1 MTTAIQRGFEAYKIY
16 VAMKTHFSREDY
28 NFFNYNGK
36 TNANVDS
43 FRKRKDRYFF
53 IRFARK
59 YPIQK
64 IAEMILANML
74 YDSKFW
80 IGDMTGVKPREIYSA
95 WKRKIDALSYVF
107 DNDSDKFMVT
117 MLENKD
123 MTFDDFFKMQDDGQH
138 PLIMIML
145 QKKFIEIESF
155 MIINELVDFFPQF
168 DIDMKDDIVWQEL
181 KRKCTK
187 YKPFLLKENGPL
199 YNTDKYRKVL
209 QLKIQ
214 KFQKEAEEK
223 NGLDKT

>member
-1 MTTAIQRGFEAYKIY
+1 
-16 VAMKTHFSREDY
+16 
-28 NFFNYNGK
+28 
-36 TNANVDS
+36 
-43 FRKRKDRYFF
+43 
-53 IRFARK
+53 
-59 YPIQK
+59 
-64 IAEMILANML
+64 
-74 YDSKFW
+74 
-80 IGDMTGVKPREIYSA
+80 
-95 WKRKIDALSYVF
+95 VF

-123 MTFDDFFKMQDDGQH
+123 MTFDDFFNMQDDGQH

-145 QKKFIEIESF
+145 QKKFIEIETF

-168 DIDMKDDIVWQEL
+168 DKDMKDDIVWQEL

-187 YKPFLLKENGPL
+187 YTPFLLKENGPL